1 MVGSLILYS
10 TVVEVLP
17 LSTWKEVFNLF
28 RMRTRWKPFIAYK
41 GKYLSC
47 PPPMTKENPSFD
59 ATIFFNEYP
68 STMLSQLNITP
79 HMYGILKASINK

>member
-10 TVVEVLP
+10 TVAEVLP

-41 GKYLSC
+41 GKYLCC
-47 PPPMTKENPSFD
+47 PPPNAEENNVMVNN
-59 ATIFFNEYP
+59 IFVPLFEAKVF
-68 STMLSQLNITP
+68 SL
-79 HMYGILKASINK
+79 GF